1 MRHRLL
7 SVLIPVG
14 ALLAAAFAVSG
25 AAAASVAPAAA
36 TPPYGDPNLV
46 SMFDGTT
53 LNGWTQSDPGEY
65 VVENSAIHST
75 GNARGWIYYNKQ
87 QVGTFRWI
95 FTVRQY
101 KVTGTPHEPSILFWG
116 TTNPIRDA
124 LSALQFRPPN
134 GQYWDYR
141 PGYNNDGNGEFTQYA
156 HTTIPMNQWTTCEVV
171 GDQATGVAKM
181 ACGGVEVVSF
191 KNSTAGRVGPLALQ
205 THNPGLQDEY
215 KNLYVESP
223 VVDSP
228 GQFLTTGSGSSTTG
242 EVHAVGAAK
251 CLDVPNSTT
260 TPGTQAQIYTCNAG
274 ANQTWTHTAANQLTV
289 TLGGT
294 KLCLDA
300 YNSQKTAGTKVETW
314 SCTGGAN
321 QQWTINSNGTITG
334 VQSGLCLDV
343 AGANTANDAL
353 VDLWTCNGGS
363 NQHWTLG

>member
-1 MRHRLL
+1 ML
-7 SVLIPVG
+7 SVLIPVS
-14 ALLAAAFAVSG
+14 ALLAAAFVLPGATASAAPQ
-25 AAAASVAPAAA
+25 AAA
-36 TPPYGDPNLV
+36 PPYGDPYLV

-53 LNGWTQSDPGEY
+53 LNGWTQSASGEY
-65 VVENSAIHST
+65 VVANSAIHSI

-95 FTVRQY
+95 FTERQY
-101 KVTGTPHEPSILFWG
+101 KVTGTPHEPSVLFWG

-141 PGYNNDGNGEFTQYA
+141 PGYNNDGNGEFTQYP
-156 HTTIPMNQWTTCEVV
+156 HTFIPMNQWTTCEVV

-191 KNSTAGRVGPLALQ
+191 KNATAGRVGPLALQ

-215 KNLYVESP
+215 KDLYIESP
-223 VVDSP
+223 VTDKP
-228 GQFLTTGSGSSTTG
+228 GQFITTSGSGTTSTG
-242 EVHAVGAAK
+242 AVHAVGAAK
-251 CLDVPNSTT
+251 CLDVPNSAAA
-260 TPGTQAQIYTCNAG
+260 PGAQLQIYTCNAG
-274 ANQTWTHTAANQLTV
+274 ANQTWTHTSSSQLTV

-294 KLCLDA
+294 QLCLDA
-300 YNSQKTAGTKVETW
+300 YNNQRTAGTKVQTW

-321 QQWTINSNGTITG
+321 QQWMLNSNGTITG

-343 AGANTANDAL
+343 TGASTANGAL